1 MVDDPDDMRRLI
13 DWGANGII
21 SDRPDLA
28 KTIVKLE
35 GGPVQSRVM
44 RF

>member
-1 MVDDPDDMRRLI
+1 MRRLI

-21 SDRPDLA
+21 TDRPDLA
-28 KTIVKLE
+28 RTIVKLE
-35 GGPVQSRVM
+35 GGSEQPRVV